1 MWDNDEVANE
11 SETEKELHAILVF
24 ARSLKG
30 KVIIVEVDRTDNALV
45 HQVDNGI
52 QQRQTKNTDE
62 SLLEPEKKKN
72 VIRTGQSCLFMPMR
86 VQAVEIHRA
95 IHSRHPDKLYTAIL
109 SSIPIKDHESLDWK
123 TIPAALPV
131 EI

>member
-1 MWDNDEVANE
+1 MWDNDEMANK
-11 SETEKELHAILVF
+11 SEAERELHAILVF

-62 SLLEPEKKKN
+62 NLLEPEKKKN
-72 VIRTGQSCLFMPMR
+72 VVRTGQSCLFMSMR

-95 IHSRHPDKLYTAIL
+95 IQTSCTPPSCRASQSRIRRFTRGHLAL
-109 SSIPIKDHESLDWK
+109 STVKI
-123 TIPAALPV
+123 
-131 EI
+131 